1 MENIKN
7 NTIGTASLDIAV
19 YSIDSFEYTD
29 KESKEKKNINR
40 AITDQ
45 GIVFVNDDVAAKLR
59 SADLLH
65 PVKLKARVNFRE
77 GRPVYYFE

>member
-1 MENIKN
+1 MDNIKSN
-7 NTIGTASLDIAV
+7 FIGTACLEIAV

-29 KESKEKKNINR
+29 KETKEKKNINR

-45 GIVFVNDDVAAKLR
+45 GIVFVNDEVATKLR

-65 PVKLKARVNFRE
+65 PIKLKARVNFKD

>member
-1 MENIKN
+1 MDNFKN
-7 NTIGTASLDIAV
+7 NIIGKASFDIAV

-29 KESKEKKNINR
+29 KESKEKKMINR

-45 GIVFVNDDVAAKLR
+45 GIVFVNDEVAKKLR

-65 PVKLKARVNFRE
+65 PIQLKARVNFRD